1 MEGWNSSFENLSQWD
16 SYLCLF
22 PLLRL
27 SVSSFSLKFI
37 TPFKVKICDLMRNG
51 YCLLILR
58 PYPAESLQRQMCG
71 QVSNTFTQIFLFLQ
85 TPKSCLGS
93 PSYQMC
99 SFLSQHCLTGSLAHT
114 PATKAIGDLLGHTS
128 YHLKCSFY
136 VLLEVHIPK
145 ACSYPQQL
153 FVLIIPGTTRPTIGL
168 FVFFRDGDLK
178 MKKRTQSSAPQTS
191 ASIQTWVIR

>member
-1 MEGWNSSFENLSQWD
+1 MPLPFASSLSFLFFSEIYYTLQGENLW
-16 SYLCLF
+16 F
-22 PLLRL
+22 NEEWILLTDLEAIPCRRL
-27 SVSSFSLKFI
+27 SATNMWPSIKHTYTDFF
-37 TPFKVKICDLMRNG
+37 
-51 YCLLILR
+51 
-58 PYPAESLQRQMCG
+58 
-71 QVSNTFTQIFLFLQ
+71 FLQ

-136 VLLEVHIPK
+136 VLLEVHISK
-145 ACSYPQQL
+145 ACSDPQQL
-153 FVLIIPGTTRPTIGL
+153 FVLFIPGTTRPTIGL
-168 FVFFRDGDLK
+168 FVFSRDGDLK
-178 MKKRTQSSAPQTS
+178 TKKRAQSSAPQTS